1 MALAAAIVLFLGLLG
16 AIFLFGYLKYVKPTR
31 VFYQLAIVSSESAA
45 RLNNPGGHWAGR
57 ALTAIGRLL
66 SMSPREAAHMK
77 KELAAAGFRSDRAV
91 AIFSG
96 IKPLSA
102 AAFFLIGFA
111 LRSHFS
117 DVRMVQMLLSA
128 FAGILGYMAP
138 SLVLGRLIARRRE
151 QIRFALPD
159 ALDMLVVCSEVGCA
173 LDQAIQNV
181 SREFKDVHPALSD
194 ELSLINLEIL
204 AGASRATALRNFAE
218 RTGEE
223 DVKKLVAIM
232 IQTDRFGTSIA
243 DSLRAQSDFMRV
255 RRRQQAEER
264 AGKVGVKLVFPI
276 FFFCMPALMVVV
288 AGPGML
294 QLFKHFSSAAV
305 GTP

>member
-1 MALAAAIVLFLGLLG
+1 MALVAAIVLFFALLG
-16 AIFLFGYLKYVKPTR
+16 AIFFFGYLKYVKPAR
-31 VFYQLAIVSSESAA
+31 AFYQLTIVSTELAS
-45 RLNNPGGHWAGR
+45 RLNKPSGHWAGR
-57 ALTAIGRLL
+57 ALSAIGSLL
-66 SMSPREAAHMK
+66 SMSSAEAAHMK
-77 KELAAAGFRSDRAV
+77 KELGAAGFRSDQAV
-91 AIFSG
+91 SIFNG

-102 AAFFLIGFA
+102 AAFLVAGFLLRHHLSNVGA
-111 LRSHFS
+111 LQI
-117 DVRMVQMLLSA
+117 VLS
-128 FAGILGYMAP
+128 GGCGVLGYMAP
-138 SLVLGRLIARRRE
+138 GLVLARLIARRKE

-194 ELSLINLEIL
+194 ELSLINMEIL
-204 AGASRATALRNFAE
+204 AGASRSTALRNFAE

-294 QLFKHFSSAAV
+294 QLFEHFANAAA

>member
-1 MALAAAIVLFLGLLG
+1 MALAAAIGLFLALLG
-16 AIFLFGYLKYVKPTR
+16 AIFFFGYLKYVKPAR
-31 VFYQLAIVSSESAA
+31 AFYQLTMVSEESASHIYK
-45 RLNNPGGHWAGR
+45 PGRHWTSR
-57 ALTAIGRLL
+57 ILSLIGNLL
-66 SMSPREAAHMK
+66 SVSPGEIAHTK
-77 KELAAAGFRSDRAV
+77 KELSAAGFRSDQAV
-91 AIFSG
+91 SVFAG
-96 IKPLSA
+96 LKPLSA
-102 AAFFLIGFA
+102 AVFLVTGFL
-111 LRSHFS
+111 LRHH
-117 DVRMVQMLLSA
+117 LSKV
-128 FAGILGYMAP
+128 GTLQIVLSGGCGVLGYMVP
-138 SLVLGRLIARRRE
+138 GLVLGRLIARRRE
-151 QIRFALPD
+151 RIRFALPD

-181 SREFKDVHPALSD
+181 SREFKEVHPALSD
-194 ELSLINLEIL
+194 ELAIINMEIL
-204 AGASRATALRNFAE
+204 AGASRSTALRNFAE
-218 RTGEE
+218 RTGEG

-294 QLFKHFSSAAV
+294 QLFKHFANTAA

>member
-1 MALAAAIVLFLGLLG
+1 VALVAALILFVALLSAICF
-16 AIFLFGYLKYVKPTR
+16 FGYVKYVKPAR
-31 VFYQLAIVSSESAA
+31 VFYQLTLVSSESAA
-45 RLNNPGGHWAGR
+45 RLYKPGGHWAGHVLG
-57 ALTAIGRLL
+57 AVGRLF
-66 SMSPREAAHMK
+66 SMSQAEAAHTK
-77 KELAAAGFRSDRAV
+77 KELAAAGFRSDQAV
-91 AIFSG
+91 SAYMGVKPFSVV
-96 IKPLSA
+96 L
-102 AAFFLIGFA
+102 FFLIAFL
-111 LRSHFS
+111 LRGHLSNA
-117 DVRMVQMLLSA
+117 RMVQIVISA
-128 FAGILGYMAP
+128 FGGILGYMAP
-138 SLVLGRLIARRRE
+138 GLVLGRLTARRKE

-194 ELSLINLEIL
+194 ELSIINMEIL
-204 AGASRATALRNFAE
+204 AGASRSIALRNFAE

-243 DSLRAQSDFMRV
+243 DSLRTQSDFMRV
-255 RRRQQAEER
+255 RRRQEAEER

-294 QLFKHFSSAAV
+294 QLFKHFASAAS